1 MFYNNFMKFLH
12 ISDIHLGCDLYHIE
26 GEERMKDYGRAW
38 AEVLRDYGVG
48 EKVDFVLIGGDLFDK
63 KTPAPRAMIHAI
75 NGLTMLKDAGIPA
88 IAIEGNH
95 DNVSSGKEFSWL
107 HTLCEM
113 GLVKLLES
121 NISADENGN
130 LTSNMRYW
138 DEENRK
144 GEFIDIGN
152 ARIFGTSWHGASI
165 EKITPILAESINQ
178 NRREGAF
185 HILMLHTEIE
195 GENISPFPLLTMN
208 TLKMLQPM
216 TDYIALG
223 HIHKHYIVDNWA
235 FNPGSLEVTSVGEVK
250 DQRGALLVEFD
261 ENNKI
266 SHKLIEKYYRRPFDR
281 IKFDVSGKIPEQV
294 YDGIFAKIEREINIW
309 DGIEETKK
317 PIIELTLQGT
327 LGFNTVELE
336 LNKIRT
342 DIQNKTHALHV
353 LIKNQTVPRDLPIGL
368 GMELETD
375 RRVLEKNV
383 LADLVSR
390 DNRYKFYSDDI
401 ADVLI
406 EVKNKTLL
414 DENPE
419 EIAQFIEEK
428 IVLRTENIVGV

>member
-1 MFYNNFMKFLH
+1 MFYNISMKFLH

-113 GLVKLLES
+113 GLVTLLES
-121 NISADENGN
+121 NISSDEHGN
-130 LTSNMRYW
+130 LSSNMRPW
-138 DEENRK
+138 NEENRK
-144 GEFIDIGN
+144 GEFIDIGQ

-165 EKITPILAESINQ
+165 EKLVPTIAESIEK

-185 HILMLHTEIE
+185 HILMLHSEIE

-208 TLKMLQPM
+208 TLKLLQPM
-216 TDYIALG
+216 TDYVALG
-223 HIHKHYIVDNWA
+223 HIHKHYIIDNWA

-250 DQRGALLVEFD
+250 DERGALIVEFD
-261 ENNKI
+261 DKNTI
-266 SHKLIEKYYRRPFDR
+266 SHKLIEKYYRRPFNR
-281 IKFDVSGKIPEQV
+281 IKFDVSGKVPEQV
-294 YDGIFAKIEREINIW
+294 YDGVFAKIDREINIW

-327 LGFNTVELE
+327 LGFNTAELE
-336 LNKIRT
+336 LNKIRI
-342 DIQNKTHALHV
+342 DIQNKCRALHV
-353 LIKNQTVPRDLPIGL
+353 LIKNQTVPRDLPVGL
-368 GMELETD
+368 GMEMETD
-375 RRVLEKNV
+375 RRVLEKSV

-390 DNRYKFYSDDI
+390 DNRYKFFAEDI
-401 ADVLI
+401 ADVVV
-406 EVKNKTLL
+406 EVKNKSLL

-419 EIAQFIEEK
+419 QIAQFIEEN
-428 IVLRTENIVGV
+428 IVLRVETI

>member
-1 MFYNNFMKFLH
+1 MSYNKIMKFLH

-38 AEVLRDYGVG
+38 AEVLHKYGVG

-75 NGLTMLKDAGIPA
+75 NGLTMLKEAGIPA

-138 DEENRK
+138 NDEDKK

-165 EKITPILAESINQ
+165 EKIVPSLVDSISK

-185 HILMLHTEIE
+185 HILMLHSEIE

-208 TLKMLQPM
+208 TLKLLQPV
-216 TDYIALG
+216 TDYVALG
-223 HIHKHYIVDNWA
+223 HIHKHYVIDNWA
-235 FNPGSLEVTSVGEVK
+235 FNPGSLEVTSVGEIK

-261 ENNKI
+261 EENRL
-266 SHKLIEKYYRRPFDR
+266 SHKLIEDYYRRPFDR

-294 YDGIFAKIEREINIW
+294 YDGIFAKVEREVEYWNGK
-309 DGIEETKK
+309 DVTKK

-327 LGFNTVELE
+327 LGFNTAELE
-336 LNKIRT
+336 ISKIRV
-342 DIQNKTHALHV
+342 DLQNVTKALHI
-353 LIKNQTVPRDLPIGL
+353 LIKNQTVPRDLPVGL
-368 GMELETD
+368 GMETETD

-390 DNRYKFYSDDI
+390 DNRFKYFSEEI
-401 ADVLI
+401 ADVVV

-414 DENPE
+414 DDAPE

-428 IVLRTENIVGV
+428 IVSRSEVAAV